1 VATAGVNRLTRGRDQ
16 NRIAM
21 SHFDNV
27 IDIRRPVE
35 FTIDGR
41 TYQSRS
47 RRRPAAD
54 LLRLAG
60 LDPASHEL
68 GELRVHRPRPVR
80 FADSDIV
87 VIHKGTRFVSLPD
100 QPRASMP
107 DQLWASA
114 PDQPDVM

>member
-1 VATAGVNRLTRGRDQ
+1 
-16 NRIAM
+16 M

-41 TYQSRS
+41 SYQSRS
-47 RRRPAAD
+47 RRQPAAD

-60 LDPASHEL
+60 LDPAHHEL

-87 VIHKGTRFVSLPD
+87 VIHKGTRFVSLPE
-100 QPRASMP
+100 QRCAPVPSQSRASVP
-107 DQLWASA
+107 SQSCASV